1 MDPKLVGN
9 YTGIAIASFI
19 SGCTFYILFYKRDR
33 IGTRALSL
41 FYPDGSLIICPF
53 VEEAENAIGKG
64 RRYDSATTLTPDE
77 KSPNGL
83 TAQV

>member
-33 IGTRALSL
+33 IGTRVLSL
-41 FYPDGSLIICPF
+41 SSTVMLIQ
-53 VEEAENAIGKG
+53 
-64 RRYDSATTLTPDE
+64 L
-77 KSPNGL
+77 
-83 TAQV
+83 